1 MSKSDTLPSG
11 GIGISEA
18 QSAIS
23 SMLAAQDGDN
33 QAPEQDE
40 ALQADEDSQ
49 VDDSEAEESDDV
61 EDNGEAPEDP
71 DTEDS
76 EYDEEAEPDEQED
89 QPEEIVVDIDG
100 KQVTVDELKKGYLR
114 QSDYTRKTQ
123 QVAEERKALEAELSV
138 IREERSQYEQLL
150 PALQQQLYTMAN
162 QEPDWETLYQQD
174 PIGAIQEERKWRVQ
188 MQHRQEQLAA
198 IQAEQARLNQLH
210 QNEQVKQFEHH
221 LTQERELLLERLPSW
236 KDAKVASAERT
247 KVKEYAQK
255 LGFSADELDA
265 VTDHRAVLGLYKA
278 MKYDEMLAKR
288 NQAKPKQTVPVSKPG
303 SAKVGKVTSEANRDR
318 QRLAKTG
325 RVQDAARLIEKLL

>member
-71 DTEDS
+71 DNEDS

-89 QPEEIVVDIDG
+89 QPQEIVVELDG

-123 QVAEERKALEAELSV
+123 QVAEERKALEAELNV

-198 IQAEQARLNQLH
+198 IQAEQVRLNQLH
-210 QNEQVKQFEHH
+210 QNEQIKQFEHH

-247 KVKEYAQK
+247 KVKEYAKK

>member
-18 QSAIS
+18 QNAIS
-23 SMLAAQDGDN
+23 NLLAAQDGDN
-33 QAPEQDE
+33 QAPEQAE
-40 ALQADEDSQ
+40 ALQADEDSFEEN
-49 VDDSEAEESDDV
+49 SEAEESDDV
-61 EDNGEAPEDP
+61 EDNGEASEDL

-76 EYDEEAEPDEQED
+76 ESDEEAEPDEDED
-89 QPEEIVVDIDG
+89 QPEEIVVELDG

-123 QVAEERKALEAELSV
+123 QVAEERKSLEAELSV

-188 MQHRQEQLAA
+188 MQHRQEQLSA
-198 IQAEQARLNQLH
+198 IQAEQARLTQLH
-210 QNEQVKQFEHH
+210 QNEQIKQFEHH
-221 LTQERELLLERLPSW
+221 LTQERELLLERMPSW
-236 KDAKVASAERT
+236 KDEKVASAERA
-247 KVKEYAQK
+247 KVKQYAQK
-255 LGFSADELDA
+255 LGFSANELDA

>member
-18 QSAIS
+18 QNAIS
-23 SMLAAQDGDN
+23 NLLAAQDGDN
-33 QAPEQDE
+33 QAPEQAE

-61 EDNGEAPEDP
+61 EDNGEASEDL
-71 DTEDS
+71 DIDDS
-76 EYDEEAEPDEQED
+76 ESDEEAEPDEDED
-89 QPEEIVVDIDG
+89 QPEEIVVELDG

-123 QVAEERKALEAELSV
+123 QVAEERKSLEAELSV

-150 PALQQQLYTMAN
+150 PALQQQLHAMAN

-198 IQAEQARLNQLH
+198 IQAEQSRLNQLH

-221 LTQERELLLERLPSW
+221 LTQERELLLERMPSW
-236 KDAKVASAERT
+236 KDAKVASAERA

-255 LGFSADELDA
+255 LGFSAEELDA

>member
-18 QSAIS
+18 QNAIS
-23 SMLAAQDGDN
+23 NLLAAQDGDN
-33 QAPEQDE
+33 QAPEQAE
-40 ALQADEDSQ
+40 ALQADEDSFEE
-49 VDDSEAEESDDV
+49 DSEAEESDDV
-61 EDNGEAPEDP
+61 EDNGEASEDP
-71 DTEDS
+71 DIEDS
-76 EYDEEAEPDEQED
+76 ESDEEAEPDEDEG
-89 QPEEIVVDIDG
+89 QPEEIVVELDG

-123 QVAEERKALEAELSV
+123 QVAEERKSLEAELSV

-198 IQAEQARLNQLH
+198 IQAEQSRLSQLH
-210 QNEQVKQFEHH
+210 QNEQIKQFEHH
-221 LTQERELLLERLPSW
+221 LTQERELLLERMPSW
-236 KDAKVASAERT
+236 KDEKVASAERA
-247 KVKEYAQK
+247 KVKQYAQK

>member
-1 MSKSDTLPSG
+1 MSNSDTLPNG

-23 SMLAAQDGDN
+23 SLLAAQDGDN
-33 QAPEQDE
+33 QAPESAE

-49 VDDSEAEESDDV
+49 VDDSDADESEATG
-61 EDNGEAPEDP
+61 DNGEASEDP

-76 EYDEEAEPDEQED
+76 ESEDGADPDEAED
-89 QPEEIVVDIDG
+89 QPQEIVVDIDG
-100 KQVTVDELKKGYLR
+100 KPVTVDELKKGYLR

-123 QVAEERKALEAELSV
+123 QVAEERKALEAELSS
-138 IREERSQYEQLL
+138 IRAERSQYEQLL
-150 PALQQQLYTMAN
+150 PALQQQLYAMAS

-188 MQHRQEQLAA
+188 MQQRQEQLAA
-198 IQAEQARLNQLH
+198 IEAEKDRLKQVHQA
-210 QNEQVKQFEHH
+210 EQVKQFEHH

-236 KDAKVASAERT
+236 KDAKVAATERA

-255 LGFSADELDA
+255 LGFTASELDA
-265 VTDHRAVLGLYKA
+265 VTDHRAVIGLYKA

-288 NQAKPKQTVPVSKPG
+288 SEAKPKQTVPVSKPG
-303 SAKVGKVTSEANRDR
+303 SAQVGKSASDANRDR

>member
-1 MSKSDTLPSG
+1 MSKSDTLPNG

-23 SMLAAQDGDN
+23 SLLAAQDGDN
-33 QAPEQDE
+33 QAPESDE

-49 VDDSEAEESDDV
+49 VDDSDADESEV
-61 EDNGEAPEDP
+61 TGDNGEASEDP
-71 DTEDS
+71 DTDDS
-76 EYDEEAEPDEQED
+76 ESDDGADPDEAED
-89 QPEEIVVDIDG
+89 QPKEIVVDIDG
-100 KQVTVDELKKGYLR
+100 KPVTVDELKKGYLR

-123 QVAEERKALEAELSV
+123 QVAEERKSLETELSV
-138 IREERSQYEQLL
+138 IRAERSQYEQLL
-150 PALQQQLYTMAN
+150 PALQQQLYAMAS

-188 MQHRQEQLAA
+188 TQQRQEQLAA
-198 IQAEQARLNQLH
+198 IQAEQERLNQLRRG
-210 QNEQVKQFEHH
+210 EQVKQFEHH

-236 KDAKVASAERT
+236 KDAKVATTERA

-255 LGFSADELDA
+255 LGFTADELDA
-265 VTDHRAVLGLYKA
+265 VTDHRAVIGLYKA

-288 NQAKPKQTVPVSKPG
+288 NDAKPRQTVPVAKPG
-303 SAKVGKVTSEANRDR
+303 SAAVGKVASEANRDR